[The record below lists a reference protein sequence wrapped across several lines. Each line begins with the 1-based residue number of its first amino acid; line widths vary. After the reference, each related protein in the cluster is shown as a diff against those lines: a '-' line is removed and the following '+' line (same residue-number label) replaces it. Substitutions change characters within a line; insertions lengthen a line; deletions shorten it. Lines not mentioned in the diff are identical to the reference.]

1 MQQQSQQPFREDEII
16 TMVHWDKAIG
26 AQVTTPYPK
35 LGGRLRI
42 VHEQNEQLSITS
54 KIISYDGSV
63 AVVQATATTDKGSYS
78 GVGMASVERDEK
90 IAPAILELAESRAI
104 ARSLRFC
111 GIGVEYCG
119 AEEISHLPRDNGNGG
134 NGDATRDKHSSKN
147 NSPQEGFK
155 PVLVSSDTQTS
166 QTSNSHNNAPHDHS
180 NSTGGRL
187 SNKQL
192 VYIVRL
198 ANGHGLLKKE
208 LDAHCVNVFGV
219 ATDFLSKK
227 EASTLIDELSTAEEI
242 RHG

>member
-1 MQQQSQQPFREDEII
+1 MQQSQQQFREEEIV
-16 TMVHWDKAIG
+16 TMSHWDKAIG

-35 LGGRLRI
+35 IGGRLRI
-42 VHEQNEQLSITS
+42 AHENNDQLSITS
-54 KIISYDGSV
+54 KVISYDGSV

-78 GVGMASVERDEK
+78 GVGMASVERDAK

-119 AEEISHLPRDNGNGG
+119 AEEISHLSSDNGNGD
-134 NGDATRDKHSSKN
+134 NGDGARDKQPSRN
-147 NSPQEGFK
+147 NKPQQAFQ
-155 PVLVSSDTQTS
+155 PVLVSSDAQTFQRPSS
-166 QTSNSHNNAPHDHS
+166 QDNGRNDPS

-198 ANGHGLLKKE
+198 GNGHGLVKKE
-208 LDAHCVNVFGV
+208 LDAHCISKFGV

-227 EASTLIDELSTAEEI
+227 EASTLIEELSSAQEVN
-242 RHG
+242 HG